1 VVEAVPDPAVVDV
14 VVGGPPLVTVVGVV
28 GTLGV
33 TTVVGVPVV
42 LDVVEELVVEVS
54 VDADVVDVVVG
65 AIPVSGDVQ
74 FTGGLDVLGVPGIN
88 RVPAHPKLE
97 NWPSRVTLPPSEN
110 ETVDDDSRMNPD
122 ASMEI
127 RSRMPV

>member
-42 LDVVEELVVEVS
+42 LDVEELVVEVL
-54 VDADVVDVVVG
+54 VDEDVVDVVVD
-65 AIPVSGDVQ
+65 ATPVSGDVQ
-74 FTGGLDVLGVPGIN
+74 FGGGLDVLGAPGIST
-88 RVPAHPKLE
+88 VPAHPKLE
-97 NWPSRVTLPPSEN
+97 K
-110 ETVDDDSRMNPD
+110 
-122 ASMEI
+122 
-127 RSRMPV
+127 